1 MKVIKVIY
9 SNETKFILD
18 IISNLTI
25 KCALEFYNVSNYKE
39 KKKALPI
46 MTRHGTDNVPLIV
59 FANENLDE
67 YEAIWSEENPNWEA
81 EINNILNDE

>member
-59 FANENLDE
+59 FADENLEE
-67 YEAIWSEENPNWEA
+67 YNAIWSEQNPDWHKKLIA
-81 EINNILNDE
+81 ILDE

>member
-1 MKVIKVIY
+1 MKVIKIIY

-59 FANENLDE
+59 FADENLEE
-67 YEAIWSEENPNWEA
+67 YNAIWSEQNPDWHKKLIA
-81 EINNILNDE
+81 ILDE